1 MTISCISDLH
11 GHLPIYPS
19 PYWEGIEE
27 CELLLICGDIL
38 PLHCQSKMI
47 ESRLWL
53 IDEFKPW
60 AASLPVE
67 QVFFIAGNHDA
78 WLERNDLIAHQI
90 FSSHDKV
97 TYLKNEYIDYLS
109 IQDSKV
115 YRIFG
120 TPYCHIFGNW
130 PFMRDEETLAYKF
143 SRIPENVDILIS
155 HDAPYG
161 VSDICFQG
169 WSADGQ
175 HKGCPELR
183 DVIIEKK
190 PKWNVKGH
198 LHSTNREIEIL
209 GETKVVSCSIL
220 DESYRLIY
228 DPQIIKL
235 QFYKF

>member
-1 MTISCISDLH
+1 MKVAAISDLH
-11 GHLPIYPS
+11 GMLPLYPS
-19 PYWEGIEE
+19 DYWKDLND
-27 CELLLICGDIL
+27 CEILFICGDIL
-38 PLHCQSKMI
+38 PLRIQFDMVESK
-47 ESRLWL
+47 RWL
-53 IDEFKPW
+53 IEEFKMW
-60 AASLPVE
+60 ASDLPVE
-67 QVFFIAGNHDA
+67 KVYIIAGNHDA
-78 WLERNDLIAHQI
+78 WFERNDVLAHGI
-90 FSSHDKV
+90 FSKYDKV
-97 TYLKNEYIDYLS
+97 TYLKNEYVDYIS
-109 IQDSKV
+109 NQDSKV

-130 PFMRDEETLAYKF
+130 PFMRDEETLAKKF
-143 SRIPENVDILIS
+143 SQIPGNVDILIS

-161 VSDICFQG
+161 TSDICFEG
-169 WSADGQ
+169 WAADGL

-183 DVIIEKK
+183 DAIIEKK

-235 QFYKF
+235 

>member
-1 MTISCISDLH
+1 MKVVVISDLH

-19 PYWEGIEE
+19 SYWEGIEE

-38 PLHCQSKMI
+38 PLRIQTNML

-53 IDEFKPW
+53 TEEFKPW

-67 QVFFIAGNHDA
+67 QVYFIAGNHDA

-120 TPYCHIFGNW
+120 TPYCHIYGNW

-143 SRIPENVDILIS
+143 SQIPENVDILIS

-235 QFYKF
+235 

>member
-1 MTISCISDLH
+1 MKIAVVSDLH

-53 IDEFKPW
+53 TDEFKPW
-60 AASLPVE
+60 VESLPVE
-67 QVFFIAGNHDA
+67 QVYFIAGNHDF
-78 WLERNDLIAHQI
+78 WFERNDLTAHQI

-97 TYLKNEYIDYLS
+97 RYLKNEYVDYIS
-109 IQDSKV
+109 TQDAKV

-120 TPYCHIFGNW
+120 TPYCHQFGNW
-130 PFMRDEETLAYKF
+130 AFMRDEEILVEKF
-143 SRIPENVDILIS
+143 KVIPDNVDILIS

-169 WSADGQ
+169 FSSD
-175 HKGCPELR
+175 KGHIGCSELR
-183 DVIIEKK
+183 DAIIEHK
-190 PKWNVKGH
+190 PKYNFHGH
-198 LHSTNREIEIL
+198 LHSSNHEEEIL
-209 GETKVVSCSIL
+209 GETKVFNTSIL
-220 DESYRLIY
+220 DESYNLMYKPLI
-228 DPQIIKL
+228 IRI
-235 QFYKF
+235 

>member
-1 MTISCISDLH
+1 MKIAVISDLH

-67 QVFFIAGNHDA
+67 QVYFIAGNHDF
-78 WLERNDLIAHQI
+78 WFERNDLAAHQI

-97 TYLKNEYIDYLS
+97 RYLKNEYVDYIS
-109 IQDSKV
+109 TQDAKV

-120 TPYCHIFGNW
+120 TPYCHQFGNW
-130 PFMRDEETLAYKF
+130 AFMRDEETLVKKF
-143 SRIPENVDILIS
+143 NQIPGNVDILIS

-161 VSDICFQG
+161 TSDICFEG
-169 WSADGQ
+169 FSSSKG
-175 HKGCPELR
+175 HIGCPELR
-183 DVIIEKK
+183 DAIIASK
-190 PKWNVKGH
+190 PKYNFHGH
-198 LHSTNREIEIL
+198 LHSANHGEELL
-209 GETKVVSCSIL
+209 GETKVYNTSIL
-220 DESYRLIY
+220 NEGYSLVYEPLIIRL
-228 DPQIIKL
+228 
-235 QFYKF
+235 

>member
-1 MTISCISDLH
+1 MTICAISDLH
-11 GHLPIYPS
+11 GNLPIYPS

-78 WLERNDLIAHQI
+78 WLERNDLTAHQI
-90 FSSHDKV
+90 FSRHDKV
-97 TYLKNEYIDYLS
+97 TYLKNEYVDYLS

-120 TPYCHIFGNW
+120 TPYCHIYGNW

-143 SRIPENVDILIS
+143 SQIPDNVDILIS

-183 DVIIEKK
+183 DAIIEKK

-235 QFYKF
+235 

>member
-1 MTISCISDLH
+1 MKIAVISDLH
-11 GHLPIYPS
+11 GMLPIYPS

-38 PLHCQSKMI
+38 PLRIQTNML

-53 IDEFKPW
+53 TEEFKPW

-67 QVFFIAGNHDA
+67 QVYFIAGNHDA

-97 TYLKNEYIDYLS
+97 TYLKNEYVDYLS

-120 TPYCHIFGNW
+120 TPYCHIYGNW
-130 PFMRDEETLAYKF
+130 PFMRDEETLVYKF
-143 SRIPENVDILIS
+143 SQIPENVDILLS

-161 VSDICFQG
+161 TSDVCFEG
-169 WSADGQ
+169 WAADGR

-183 DVIIEKK
+183 DAIIASK
-190 PKWNVKGH
+190 PKYNFHGH
-198 LHSTNREIEIL
+198 LHSANHGEELL
-209 GETKVVSCSIL
+209 GETKVYNTSIL
-220 DESYRLIY
+220 NEQYNLVYEPLIIRL
-228 DPQIIKL
+228 
-235 QFYKF
+235 

>member
-1 MTISCISDLH
+1 MKVAVISDNH
-11 GHLPIYPS
+11 GFLPIYPS
-19 PYWEGIEE
+19 NYWKELEE
-27 CELLLICGDIL
+27 CELLLICGDII
-38 PLHCQSKMI
+38 PLHIQFDMPKSKQ
-47 ESRLWL
+47 WL
-53 IDEFKPW
+53 IEEFKPW

-67 QVFFIAGNHDA
+67 QVYFIAGNHDA

-97 TYLKNEYIDYLS
+97 TYLKNEYVDYLS

-120 TPYCHIFGNW
+120 TPYCHIYGNW

-143 SRIPENVDILIS
+143 SQIPENVDILIS

-183 DVIIEKK
+183 DAIIEKK

-235 QFYKF
+235 

>member
-1 MTISCISDLH
+1 MKVAVISDLH

-38 PLHCQSKMI
+38 PLRMQTNMI

-53 IDEFKPW
+53 TEEFKPW

-67 QVFFIAGNHDA
+67 QVYFIAGNHDF
-78 WLERNDLIAHQI
+78 WFERNDLTAHQI

-97 TYLKNEYIDYLS
+97 RYLKNEYVDYIS
-109 IQDSKV
+109 TQDAKV

-130 PFMRDEETLAYKF
+130 AFMRDEETLAKKF
-143 SRIPENVDILIS
+143 NQIPGNVDILIS

-161 VSDICFQG
+161 TSDICFEG
-169 WSADGQ
+169 FSTGKG
-175 HKGCPELR
+175 HIGCPELR
-183 DVIIEKK
+183 DAIIASK
-190 PKWNVKGH
+190 PKYNFHGH
-198 LHSTNREIEIL
+198 LHSSNHGEEIL
-209 GETKVVSCSIL
+209 GETKVYNTSIL
-220 DESYRLIY
+220 NEQYNLVYKPLMIRL
-228 DPQIIKL
+228 
-235 QFYKF
+235 

>member
-1 MTISCISDLH
+1 MKVAIISDLH

-67 QVFFIAGNHDA
+67 QVFFIAGNHDF
-78 WLERNDLIAHQI
+78 WFERNDLTAHQI

-97 TYLKNEYIDYLS
+97 RYLKNEYVDYIS
-109 IQDSKV
+109 TQDAKV

-130 PFMRDEETLAYKF
+130 AFMRDEETLAKKF
-143 SRIPENVDILIS
+143 NQIPGNVDILLS

-161 VSDICFQG
+161 TSDICFEG
-169 WSADGQ
+169 FSASKG
-175 HKGCPELR
+175 HIGCPELR
-183 DVIIEKK
+183 DAIIASK
-190 PKWNVKGH
+190 PKYNFHGH
-198 LHSTNREIEIL
+198 LHSTNHGEELL
-209 GETKVVSCSIL
+209 GETKVYNTSIL
-220 DESYRLIY
+220 NEQYSLVYEPLMIRL
-228 DPQIIKL
+228 
-235 QFYKF
+235 

>member
-1 MTISCISDLH
+1 MKIAIISDLH

-67 QVFFIAGNHDA
+67 QVYFIAGNHDF
-78 WLERNDLIAHQI
+78 WFERNDLIAHQI
-90 FSSHDKV
+90 FSRHDKV
-97 TYLKNEYIDYLS
+97 TYLKNEYVDYIS
-109 IQDSKV
+109 SQDSKV

-130 PFMRDEETLAYKF
+130 AFMRDEETLAKKF
-143 SRIPENVDILIS
+143 NQIPGNVDILLS

-161 VSDICFQG
+161 TSDVCFEG
-169 WSADGQ
+169 WAADGR

-183 DVIIEKK
+183 DAIMASK
-190 PKWNVKGH
+190 PKYNFHGH
-198 LHSTNREIEIL
+198 LHSANHGEELL
-209 GETKVVSCSIL
+209 GETKVYNTSIL
-220 DESYRLIY
+220 NEQYNLVYEPLIIRL
-228 DPQIIKL
+228 
-235 QFYKF
+235 